1 MEDKFIKNFCRLITK
16 EKLGGS
22 DITKFFNVVNSLAD
36 TKKMMQVSD
45 GEEDKFDVLV
55 YQEED
60 LFAYEILLQDD
71 ISSNEGNDISEEL
84 LEEFPEL
91 DFEFEASTTV

>member
-1 MEDKFIKNFCRLITK
+1 MA
-16 EKLGGS
+16 GP
-22 DITKFFNVVNSLAD
+22 DITKYFNIVNSLAD
-36 TKKMMQVSD
+36 TKKMMQVSS

-60 LFAYEILLQDD
+60 MFAYEILLQDD
-71 ISSNEGNDISEEL
+71 ISSAEGTDISDEL

>member
-1 MEDKFIKNFCRLITK
+1 MEDKFIKNFCRLITR
-16 EKLGGS
+16 EKLDGPS
-22 DITKFFNVVNSLAD
+22 ITKYFNIVDSLAD

-45 GEEDKFDVLV
+45 GEEEQFDVLV

-60 LFAYEILLQDD
+60 LYAYEILLEED
-71 ISSNEGNDISEEL
+71 ISTSDGDDISEEI